1 MTQNVV
7 DNISNG
13 FKTISVQTFA
23 TAGTFTYTP
32 TANML
37 YCFIQICGGGGA
49 GGSALGGVTTIAAA
63 GGGSPGAYAQG
74 WLTAA
79 SIGASQSLTIGAA
92 GAPGAA
98 GNNPGGIGGTS
109 TFGTSPVFFNCP
121 GAPGGNGSGASLGA
135 TYVYNRGGL
144 SANAPGADASVIG
157 FVGSGGRT
165 PLFSLLV
172 PSLTVYLSGKG
183 ASGNF
188 GTGGEGLTT
197 IGAGNAGSGNGSGGG
212 GATASTTSTQ
222 GGAGTAGIIIIT
234 EYCK

>member
-13 FKTISVQTFA
+13 FKTISVQQFI

-32 TANML
+32 TTNML

-49 GGSALGGVTTIAAA
+49 GGSALGGSSTIAAA

-74 WLTAA
+74 WLSAA

-92 GAPGAA
+92 GTPGTA
-98 GNNPGGIGGTS
+98 GNIPGNAGGTT
-109 TFGTSPVFFNCP
+109 TFGTSPVFFTCP
-121 GAPGGNGSGASLGA
+121 GGIGGNGSAANPGTVYA
-135 TYVYNRGGL
+135 YNRGGL
-144 SANAPGADASVIG
+144 SANAPSADASVIG

-165 PLFSLLV
+165 PLFALTV
-172 PSLTVYLSGKG
+172 PSLTAYLSGKG

-222 GGAGTAGIIIIT
+222 GGPGTAGIIIIT